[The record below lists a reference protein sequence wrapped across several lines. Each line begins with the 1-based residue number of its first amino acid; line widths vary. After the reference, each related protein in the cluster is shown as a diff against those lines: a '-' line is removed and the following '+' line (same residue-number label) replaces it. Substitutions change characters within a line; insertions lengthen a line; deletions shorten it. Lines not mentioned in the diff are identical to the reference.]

1 MTVSDDLS
9 DAMRIDCA
17 SAPNLRAGDSRR
29 LTGPGLL
36 WDRPGSVLE
45 VEFEGFDPDR
55 VVALWLGTARWL
67 LDAVGWT
74 QEAATARR
82 FSGGAILAISAPVD
96 LLYSATYV
104 AQAVWHYAAASLL
117 GQRGMAF
124 APLLD
129 DLRAV
134 MARETNLAW
143 RSLDAAAAGRGIDR
157 LVDEEVLT
165 LGHGAKGKSFPI
177 STLPQ
182 PSQVD
187 WAALGNIPVALITGT
202 NGKTTTTRLAA
213 AIATAAGFVVGL
225 TSTDFVKVGT
235 RVLDRGDFSGPG
247 GARMLL
253 RDPAVEMAF
262 LEVARGGILRRG
274 LPLWQARAAAVLNV
288 ASDHL
293 GEYGVNTVP
302 DLAAAKFAVRRSLG
316 AGGVMVL
323 NADDPVVVAEALRQ
337 DCPAQWFS
345 LTPDAPQLQRGN
357 RAAWLDG
364 TRMILS
370 EDGRQTVL
378 ADATALPITMG
389 GAARH
394 NIANALAAALLT
406 RALGVGLPAIT
417 AGLLAFRNDRD
428 NNPGRGNL
436 FAYRGAQVMVDFA
449 HNPHSIAAVTAALAG
464 FPSKRRFLM
473 MSHAGD
479 RSDDDIRGLARGAMA
494 MRPDVIALAELP
506 GYLRGR
512 QTGDIPALFEAECVA
527 CGFDRNQILRALS
540 PLEGARQILARLQP
554 GDLALL
560 LTHGDRDAIFALL
573 QTG

>member
-1 MTVSDDLS
+1 M
-9 DAMRIDCA
+9 
-17 SAPNLRAGDSRR
+17 
-29 LTGPGLL
+29 
-36 WDRPGSVLE
+36 
-45 VEFEGFDPDR
+45 
-55 VVALWLGTARWL
+55 
-67 LDAVGWT
+67 
-74 QEAATARR
+74 
-82 FSGGAILAISAPVD
+82 
-96 LLYSATYV
+96 
-104 AQAVWHYAAASLL
+104 
-117 GQRGMAF
+117 
-124 APLLD
+124 
-129 DLRAV
+129 
-134 MARETNLAW
+134 
-143 RSLDAAAAGRGIDR
+143 
-157 LVDEEVLT
+157 
-165 LGHGAKGKSFPI
+165 
-177 STLPQ
+177 
-182 PSQVD
+182 
-187 WAALGNIPVALITGT
+187 
-202 NGKTTTTRLAA
+202 
-213 AIATAAGFVVGL
+213 
-225 TSTDFVKVGT
+225 
-235 RVLDRGDFSGPG
+235 
-247 GARMLL
+247 
-253 RDPAVEMAF
+253 
-262 LEVARGGILRRG
+262 
-274 LPLWQARAAAVLNV
+274 LNV

-394 NIANALAAALLT
+394 NIANALAATLLT